1 MPIDSGEYK
10 SRIGLDSLY
19 IAEVTQDEAAGY
31 TAGTPQYL
39 APAAE
44 AGQEPTQNTVTQYAD
59 DASFDVMS
67 SEGETA
73 ITLTVTNI
81 PLQILALIT
90 GRVYDAVNGLLY
102 DDGGVAPYFA
112 LMFRSLKSNGSYRY
126 YAFLKGRFNVPSEAA
141 TTKGETPEP
150 QTLEITYSAI
160 KTIFEWD
167 LSDSVTDGVKR
178 IIGDE
183 DAAGFDPTGWFAAVP
198 EPLFVASS

>member
-141 TTKGETPEP
+141 TTKGETPERKAM
-150 QTLEITYSAI
+150 EIPYSAI
-160 KTIFEWD
+160 KTVFEWD
-167 LSDSVTDGVKR
+167 NSESVTDGVKR